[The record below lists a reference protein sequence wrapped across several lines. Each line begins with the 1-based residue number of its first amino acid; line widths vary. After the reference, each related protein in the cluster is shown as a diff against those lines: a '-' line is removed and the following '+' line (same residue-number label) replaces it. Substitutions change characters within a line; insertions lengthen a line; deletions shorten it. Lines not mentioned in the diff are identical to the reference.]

1 MVAGGSSSSTIERT
15 VAMLLIEA
23 DGKSLFRQI
32 GIPVP
37 EGVVVETETPLPAL
51 PGDGP
56 WVVKAQVPVGGRGK
70 AGGVAVCRTRQEVA
84 DAVRRM
90 IGKPIRGHV
99 VRACLIERAVEGVEA
114 YVSLVVDAAEGA
126 VRVMYSGDGGVDIEQ
141 AARQGGLMSVSCEAD
156 IASVRGGIA
165 DLAGTMTP
173 AAAAAFRPIAERLA
187 ALLFEKEL
195 LLAEVN
201 PLFCT
206 SDGAV
211 AGDAKIVVD
220 TNALERQPELRAFI
234 DRRPQ
239 IYRDVWRK
247 VHEGFDFIDL
257 DDDGSIGLV
266 TTGAGLSMMLIDEL
280 VTRGGRP
287 INFCDIRTGQ
297 FRGSPERLIRVLEWL
312 ADKKNIRVIFINI
325 FAGITDLGEFARLLV
340 RALERSPAQRVPVI
354 ARLVGTGEQA
364 AIEYLK
370 SARPG
375 LSVYSDLE
383 PALAKVIS
391 VAAA

>member
-1 MVAGGSSSSTIERT
+1 
-15 VAMLLIEA
+15 MLLIEV
-23 DGKSLFRQI
+23 DGKSLFRQV
-32 GIPVP
+32 GILIPD
-37 EGVVVETETPLPAL
+37 GVVVETEMSLPAL

-70 AGGVAVCRTRQEVA
+70 AGGVAVCRTRQEVV

-90 IGKPIRGHV
+90 IGQSIRGHV
-99 VRACLIERAVEGVEA
+99 VRACLIERAVAGAEA
-114 YVSLVVDAAEGA
+114 YVSLVVDPAEGA
-126 VRVMYSGDGGVDIEQ
+126 VRVMYSDDGGVDIEQ
-141 AARQGGLMSVSCEAD
+141 TARQGGLASVSCETS
-156 IASVRGGIA
+156 IESVRAGIA
-165 DLAGTMTP
+165 GLAETLTP

-187 ALLFEKEL
+187 VLLFEREL

-201 PLFCT
+201 PLFFT

-220 TNALERQPELRAFI
+220 INALERQPELRAFI

-257 DDDGSIGLV
+257 DDNGSIGLV

-280 VTRGGRP
+280 IARGGRP
-287 INFCDIRTGQ
+287 VNFCDIRTGQ

-312 ADKKNIRVIFINI
+312 AEKKNLRVVFVNI

-340 RALERSPAQRVPVI
+340 QALDRSPMQAPVI

-375 LSVYSDLE
+375 LSVYSDME
-383 PALAKVIS
+383 PALAEVIS

>member
-1 MVAGGSSSSTIERT
+1 
-15 VAMLLIEA
+15 MLLIEA
-23 DGKSLFRQI
+23 DGKSLFRQS

-37 EGVVVETETPLPAL
+37 DGAVVEAETPLPAL

-70 AGGVAVCRTRQEVA
+70 AGGVAICRTRQEVA

-90 IGKPIRGHV
+90 IGQSIRGHV
-99 VRACLIERAVEGVEA
+99 VRACLIERAVEGIEA
-114 YVSLVVDAAEGA
+114 YVSVVVDAAEGA

-141 AARQGGLMSVSCEAD
+141 AARQGGLMSVSCEAN
-156 IASVRGGIA
+156 IESVRGGIA
-165 DLAGTMTP
+165 GLAETMTP
-173 AAAAAFRPIAERLA
+173 TAAATFRPIAERLA
-187 ALLFEKEL
+187 VLLFEKEL

-206 SDGAV
+206 SGGAV

-220 TNALERQPELRAFI
+220 TNALERQPELQAFI

-257 DDDGSIGLV
+257 DDNGSIGLV

-297 FRGSPERLIRVLEWL
+297 LRGSPERLIRVLEWL
-312 ADKKNIRVIFINI
+312 AEKKNLRVVFVNI

-340 RALERSPAQRVPVI
+340 QALDRSAVLQVPVI

-375 LSVYSDLE
+375 LSVYSDME

>member
-1 MVAGGSSSSTIERT
+1 
-15 VAMLLIEA
+15 MLLIEA
-23 DGKSLFRQI
+23 DGKSLFRQK
-32 GIPVP
+32 GILVP
-37 EGVVVETETPLPAL
+37 DGVMMEADTPMQAL

-70 AGGVAVCRTRQEVA
+70 AGGVVICRTREEVL
-84 DAVRRM
+84 DAVRNMLGRS
-90 IGKPIRGHV
+90 IRGHV
-99 VRACLIERAVEGVEA
+99 VRGCLVEGAVQGLEA
-114 YVSLVVDAAEGA
+114 YVSLAVDAAEGA
-126 VRVMYSGDGGVDIEQ
+126 VRVMYSADGGVDIEQ
-141 AARQGGLMSVSCEAD
+141 AARQGGLKSLSCGASLE
-156 IASVRGGIA
+156 SVRAGIA
-165 DLAGTMTP
+165 TL
-173 AAAAAFRPIAERLA
+173 AAAMPDQAARIFRSVAEKLA
-187 ALLFEKEL
+187 ELLFEKEL
-195 LLAEVN
+195 LLVEIN
-201 PLFCT
+201 PLFCR

-220 TNALERQPELRAFI
+220 TNALERQPDLQAFV

-280 VTRGGRP
+280 VSRGGAP

-297 FRGSPERLIRVLEWL
+297 LRGSPERLIRVLEWL
-312 ADKKNIRVIFINI
+312 AEKKNIRVVFVNI

-340 RALERSPAQRVPVI
+340 QAMDRSPLRHVPVI
-354 ARLVGTGEQA
+354 ARLVGTGEHA

-370 SARPG
+370 SAKPE
-375 LSVYSDLE
+375 LSVYSDME

-391 VAAA
+391 MANA

>member
-1 MVAGGSSSSTIERT
+1 
-15 VAMLLIEA
+15 MLLIEA

-37 EGVVVETETPLPAL
+37 DGVVVEAETPLPAL

-70 AGGVAVCRTRQEVA
+70 AGGVAVCRNRQEVV

-90 IGKPIRGHV
+90 IGRPIRGHV

-141 AARQGGLMSVSCEAD
+141 ATRQGGLMSVSCEAD
-156 IASVRGGIA
+156 IESVRGGIA
-165 DLAGTMTP
+165 GLAGTMTP
-173 AAAAAFRPIAERLA
+173 AAAAAFGPIAERLA
-187 ALLFEKEL
+187 VLLFEKEL

-201 PLFCT
+201 PLFLT

-220 TNALERQPELRAFI
+220 TNALERQPELLAFI

-280 VTRGGRP
+280 VTRGGKP

-312 ADKKNIRVIFINI
+312 TEKKNIRVIFINI

-340 RALERSPAQRVPVI
+340 QALERSPAQRVPVI

-375 LSVYSDLE
+375 LSVYSDME

>member
-1 MVAGGSSSSTIERT
+1 
-15 VAMLLIEA
+15 MLLIEA
-23 DGKSLFRQI
+23 DGKSLFRQT

-37 EGVVVETETPLPAL
+37 DGVVVETETPLPAL

-70 AGGVAVCRTRQEVA
+70 AGGVAVCRKRQEVV
-84 DAVRRM
+84 DAVGHM
-90 IGKPIRGHV
+90 IGRPIRGHV

-114 YVSLVVDAAEGA
+114 YVSLGVDAAEGA

-141 AARQGGLMSVSCEAD
+141 AARQGGLMSVSCEAE
-156 IASVRGGIA
+156 IESVRGGIA
-165 DLAGTMTP
+165 SLAGTMTP
-173 AAAAAFRPIAERLA
+173 VAAAAFRPIAERLA

-195 LLAEVN
+195 LLVEVN

-220 TNALERQPELRAFI
+220 TNALDRQPELRAFI

-312 ADKKNIRVIFINI
+312 TEKKNIRVIFINI

-340 RALERSPAQRVPVI
+340 QALDHSPVQRVPVI

-370 SARPG
+370 SAKPG
-375 LSVYSDLE
+375 LSVYSDME

-391 VAAA
+391 VAAT

>member
-1 MVAGGSSSSTIERT
+1 
-15 VAMLLIEA
+15 MLLIEA
-23 DGKSLFRQI
+23 DGKSLFRQS
-32 GIPVP
+32 GLLIPDSVM
-37 EGVVVETETPLPAL
+37 VEAGAPLPSL

-70 AGGVAVCRTRQEVA
+70 AGGVAICGTRQEVT

-90 IGKPIRGHV
+90 IGQSIRGHV
-99 VRACLIERAVEGVEA
+99 VRACLIERAVEGIEA
-114 YVSLVVDAAEGA
+114 YVSIVVDAGEGA
-126 VRVMYSGDGGVDIEQ
+126 VRVMYSGDGGIDIEQ
-141 AARQGGLMSVSCEAD
+141 AARQGGLMSVSCEAN
-156 IASVRGGIA
+156 IESVRGGIIG
-165 DLAGTMTP
+165 LAESLP
-173 AAAAAFRPIAERLA
+173 PSAAATFRPIAERLA
-187 ALLFEKEL
+187 ELLFEKEL

-201 PLFCT
+201 PLFFT
-206 SDGAV
+206 SEGAI
-211 AGDAKIVVD
+211 AGDAKVVVD

-234 DRRPQ
+234 DGRPQ

-280 VTRGGRP
+280 VARGGKP

-297 FRGSPERLIRVLEWL
+297 LRGSPERLIRVLEWL
-312 ADKKNIRVIFINI
+312 AEKKNLRVVFVNI

-340 RALERSPAQRVPVI
+340 QALDRSPVQQVPVI

-375 LSVYSDLE
+375 LSVYSDME
-383 PALAKVIS
+383 SALAKVIS

>member
-1 MVAGGSSSSTIERT
+1 
-15 VAMLLIEA
+15 
-23 DGKSLFRQI
+23 
-32 GIPVP
+32 
-37 EGVVVETETPLPAL
+37 
-51 PGDGP
+51 
-56 WVVKAQVPVGGRGK
+56 
-70 AGGVAVCRTRQEVA
+70 
-84 DAVRRM
+84 
-90 IGKPIRGHV
+90 
-99 VRACLIERAVEGVEA
+99 
-114 YVSLVVDAAEGA
+114 
-126 VRVMYSGDGGVDIEQ
+126 
-141 AARQGGLMSVSCEAD
+141 
-156 IASVRGGIA
+156 
-165 DLAGTMTP
+165 
-173 AAAAAFRPIAERLA
+173 
-187 ALLFEKEL
+187 FEKEL

-211 AGDAKIVVD
+211 AGDAKIAVD
-220 TNALERQPELRAFI
+220 TNALDRQPELRAFI

-297 FRGSPERLIRVLEWL
+297 LRGSPERLIRVLEWL
-312 ADKKNIRVIFINI
+312 TEKKNLRVIFVNI

-340 RALERSPAQRVPVI
+340 QALERSPAQRVPVI

-370 SARPG
+370 SVRPG
-375 LSVYSDLE
+375 LSVYSDME

>member
-1 MVAGGSSSSTIERT
+1 
-15 VAMLLIEA
+15 MLLIEA
-23 DGKSLFRQI
+23 DGKGLLRQA
-32 GIPVP
+32 GIPIP
-37 EGVVVETETPLPAL
+37 EGVMVETEVLLPAL
-51 PGDGP
+51 PGAGP

-70 AGGVAVCRTRQEVA
+70 AGGVAVCRTRQEVI

-90 IGKPIRGHV
+90 IGQSIRGHV
-99 VRACLIERAVEGVEA
+99 VRACLIERAVAGGEA
-114 YVSLVVDAAEGA
+114 YVSVMVDPAEGA
-126 VRVMYSGDGGVDIEQ
+126 VRVMYSDRGGVEVERT
-141 AARQGGLMSVSCEAD
+141 ARQGGVASISCEPNVG
-156 IASVRGGIA
+156 SVGAGIA
-165 DLAGTMTP
+165 GLGKTMTP
-173 AAAAAFRPIAERLA
+173 VAAAAFRPVAERLTG
-187 ALLFEKEL
+187 LLFEKEL
-195 LLAEVN
+195 LLAEIN

-206 SDGAV
+206 PDGAV
-211 AGDAKIVVD
+211 AGDAKVVVD
-220 TNALERQPELRAFI
+220 TNALERQPELRTLI

-257 DDDGSIGLV
+257 DDGGSIGLV

-280 VTRGGRP
+280 IARGGRP
-287 INFCDIRTGQ
+287 VNFCDIRTGQ
-297 FRGSPERLIRVLEWL
+297 LRGSPERLIRVLEWL
-312 ADKKNIRVIFINI
+312 AEKKNLRVVFVNI

-340 RALERSPAQRVPVI
+340 QALDRSPLQAPVI

-375 LSVYSDLE
+375 LSVYSDME

>member
-1 MVAGGSSSSTIERT
+1 
-15 VAMLLIEA
+15 MLLIEA
-23 DGKSLFRQI
+23 DGKSLFRQV

-37 EGVVVETETPLPAL
+37 DGVVVETETPLPAL

-70 AGGVAVCRTRQEVA
+70 AGGVAVCRTRQEAA

-90 IGKPIRGHV
+90 IGQSIRGHV

-114 YVSLVVDAAEGA
+114 YVSLVVDAAEGL

-141 AARQGGLMSVSCEAD
+141 AARQGGLMSAGCEAD
-156 IASVRGGIA
+156 IESVRSGIA
-165 DLAGTMTP
+165 GLAAAMTP

-187 ALLFEKEL
+187 VLLFEKEL

-206 SDGAV
+206 PDGAI

-257 DDDGSIGLV
+257 DEDGSIGLV

-280 VTRGGRP
+280 VARGGRP

-312 ADKKNIRVIFINI
+312 TEKKNLRVIFVNI

-340 RALERSPAQRVPVI
+340 QALERSPAQQVPVI
-354 ARLVGTGEQA
+354 ARLVGAGEQA

-375 LSVYSDLE
+375 LSVYSDME

>member
-1 MVAGGSSSSTIERT
+1 
-15 VAMLLIEA
+15 MLLIET
-23 DGKSLFRQI
+23 DGKSLFRQK
-32 GIPVP
+32 GILVP
-37 EGVVVETETPLPAL
+37 DGVVVEAGAPIPAL
-51 PGDGP
+51 TGDGP

-70 AGGVAVCRTRQEVA
+70 AGGVILCRTRKQVA
-84 DAVRRM
+84 EAVQGM
-90 IGKPIRGHV
+90 TGKSIRGHV
-99 VRACLIERAVEGVEA
+99 VRACLVEGAVQGFEA
-114 YVSLVVDAAEGA
+114 YVSLVVDAGEGT
-126 VRVMYSGDGGVDIEQ
+126 VRLMYSADGGVDIEQ
-141 AARQGGLMSVSCEAD
+141 AARQGGLQSLSCGAKLD
-156 IASVRGGIA
+156 SVREGIA
-165 DLAGTMTP
+165 ALAGAMTP
-173 AAAAAFRPIAERLA
+173 SAAQAFRPTAEKLA
-187 ALLFEKEL
+187 ELLFEKEL
-195 LLAEVN
+195 LLAEIN

-206 SDGAV
+206 PDGAV

-220 TNALERQPELRAFI
+220 VNALERQPDLRAFV

-239 IYRDVWRK
+239 IYRDIWRK

-280 VTRGGRP
+280 VTRGGAP

-297 FRGSPERLIRVLEWL
+297 LRGSPERLIRVFEWL
-312 ADKKNIRVIFINI
+312 AEKKNIRVVFVNI

-340 RALERSPAQRVPVI
+340 QAMDRSPLRQVPII

-370 SARPG
+370 SAKPE
-375 LSVYSDLE
+375 LSVYSDME

-391 VAAA
+391 MATA